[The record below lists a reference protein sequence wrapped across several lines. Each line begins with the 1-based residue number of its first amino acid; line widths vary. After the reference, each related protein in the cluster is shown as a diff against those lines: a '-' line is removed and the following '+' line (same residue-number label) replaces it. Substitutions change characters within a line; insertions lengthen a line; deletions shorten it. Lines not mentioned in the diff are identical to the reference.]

1 MSARNDVTEETLRSL
16 AAIRAEQKIV
26 LSLYLNLDPE
36 TFATRR
42 ARTSEIDS
50 LLDGAHREIE
60 RGERP
65 HTELMALRAAL
76 ERARE
81 ILADEDESWAQD
93 AHAVALFISTPLG
106 LERLLRLPHPL
117 DSSAVVADAP
127 FIAPLT
133 ELARASTVCVA
144 LVDERDAR
152 ILQGSP
158 ERLEVASRLSD
169 PVHGRHDQGGWSQ
182 ARYQRSQHEDV
193 EAHLRHVAA
202 VLHDLRRD
210 GSYDRLLIA
219 CAEPL
224 WPRVLE
230 KLHPDVR
237 AALHEER
244 LSLDVTDAGIEEIV
258 AATDAAIEGERHA
271 HMEAV
276 LEELRE
282 HVARHTRVAL
292 GPEAVLLALVER
304 RVEALLYE
312 KGLHTAGVLCRRCGW
327 MGVDGESCPN
337 DGTDLERRE
346 SILEDA
352 VQSAV
357 TQSAEVLPLSDRPEL
372 RPFEGIAATL
382 RF

>member
-1 MSARNDVTEETLRSL
+1 MSARNDVTQETLRSL
-16 AAIRAEQKIV
+16 AAVRAEQKIV

-36 TFATRR
+36 TFATPR

-60 RGERP
+60 QGERP
-65 HTELMALRAAL
+65 HAELMALRAAL
-76 ERARE
+76 ERARA
-81 ILADEDESWAQD
+81 LLTVEDQSWAED

-117 DSSAVVADAP
+117 DSAAVIADEP

-133 ELARASTVCVA
+133 ELATASTVCVA
-144 LVDERDAR
+144 LVDERHAR

-158 ERLEVASRLSD
+158 ERLDVASRLSD
-169 PVHGRHDQGGWSQ
+169 SVHGRHDQGGWSQ

-193 EAHLRHVAA
+193 EAHLRHVAG
-202 VLHDLRRD
+202 VLHDLLRD
-210 GSYDRLLIA
+210 GAYERLLIA
-219 CAEPL
+219 CTEPL
-224 WPRVLE
+224 WPRVVE

-237 AALHEER
+237 AVLHEER
-244 LSLDVTDAGIEEIV
+244 LSLDVADAGIEQIV
-258 AATDAAIEGERHA
+258 AATDSAIEGERRA
-271 HMEAV
+271 HLEAV

-282 HVARHTRVAL
+282 HVARHTRAAL

-304 RVEALLYE
+304 RVQVLLYE
-312 KGLHTAGVLCRRCGW
+312 KGLDTAGVLCRRCGW
-327 MGVDGESCPN
+327 MGVGGESCPN
-337 DGTDLERRE
+337 DGGPVERRE
-346 SILEDA
+346 RIVEDA

-357 TQSAEVLPLSDRPEL
+357 TQSAEVLPLSDRPDL

>member
-1 MSARNDVTEETLRSL
+1 MSARNDVTQEALRSL
-16 AAIRAEQKIV
+16 AAVRAEQKIV

-36 TFATRR
+36 TFATPRG
-42 ARTSEIDS
+42 RTSEIDS

-65 HTELMALRAAL
+65 HSELMALRASHD
-76 ERARE
+76 RARD
-81 ILADEDESWAQD
+81 LLTDGDQSWAED
-93 AHAVALFISTPLG
+93 AHAVALFVSTPLG

-117 DSSAVVADAP
+117 DSVAVIGDEP

-133 ELARASTVCVA
+133 ELAPASSVCVA
-144 LVDERDAR
+144 LIDERHAR
-152 ILQGSP
+152 ILQGSA
-158 ERLEVASRLSD
+158 ERLGVASRLSD

-202 VLHDLRRD
+202 VLHDLLRE
-210 GSYDRLLIA
+210 GAYERLLIA
-219 CAEPL
+219 CTEPL

-237 AALHEER
+237 AVLHDER
-244 LSLDVTDAGIEEIV
+244 LSLDVADAGIEEIV
-258 AATDAAIEGERHA
+258 AATDSAVEAERRA
-271 HMEAV
+271 HLEEV

-282 HVARHTRVAL
+282 HVARNTRAAL
-292 GPEAVLLALVER
+292 GPDAVLLALVER
-304 RVEALLYE
+304 RVQALLYE
-312 KGLHTAGVLCRRCGW
+312 KGLQTGGVLCRRCGW

-337 DGTDLERRE
+337 DGGPVERRE

-352 VQSAV
+352 VQSAL
-357 TQSAEVLPLSDRPEL
+357 TQSAEVLPLSDRPDL
-372 RPFEGIAATL
+372 RAFEGIAATL